1 MAAAIGPP
9 RGRSRFGTA
18 VNTEPAVV
26 LANYFHRVA
35 VRTSLPLRNAVK
47 ISPKANTPGAV
58 TWADTPKR
66 FLSTQKAL
74 HCMTLN
80 WADVATPRINPQV
93 LHNPLNTGVDG
104 YAHTMHSFM
113 NRHPLEYSPATFTFV
128 QSRDDAGAV
137 CSGVRALAYAAE
149 WRLSNVCSD
158 MVKGR

>member
-1 MAAAIGPP
+1 M
-9 RGRSRFGTA
+9 
-18 VNTEPAVV
+18 NTEPGTV
-26 LANYFHRVA
+26 LANYFQRVA
-35 VRTSLPLRNAVK
+35 VRTSLPVRNAAK
-47 ISPKANTPGAV
+47 IWPKANTPGAV

-128 QSRDDAGAV
+128 QSRDDTGAV
-137 CSGVRALAYAAE
+137 GSGVGAHPYADE
-149 WRLSNVCSD
+149 
-158 MVKGR
+158 